1 MLTMFSRVFL
11 IAVCDPSLYG
21 IDSQCEKEPQLSPT
35 NSTSSTKA
43 LERWKDTYVRL
54 LIASYLK
61 FKDEFEKS
69 HITQQL
75 K

>member
-11 IAVCDPSLYG
+11 LAVCDPSPYG
-21 IDSQCEKEPQLSPT
+21 IDSQCEKDPQFSPT
-35 NSTSSTKA
+35 TSTSLTKA
-43 LERWKDTYVRL
+43 LERLKDTYIRL

-61 FKDEFEKS
+61 FKDEFGKS

>member
-1 MLTMFSRVFL
+1 MFSRVFL
-11 IAVCDPSLYG
+11 LAVCDPSLYD
-21 IDSQCEKEPQLSPT
+21 IDSQCEKEPQLSPKT
-35 NSTSSTKA
+35 FTSSTKA
-43 LERWKDTYVRL
+43 LERWKDTYVPL
-54 LIASYLK
+54 LIASRYLK